1 MESLAEVANDA
12 TVSVNVVIVVDAGSG
27 SKATV
32 GGDSRRQ
39 VQEEQPGRRVEGS
52 GRTSVTEFRAKF

>member
-12 TVSVNVVIVVDAGSG
+12 TVTVNVVVVVVVDAGNG

-32 GGDSRRQ
+32 GGDRR
-39 VQEEQPGRRVEGS
+39 
-52 GRTSVTEFRAKF
+52 

>member
-12 TVSVNVVIVVDAGSG
+12 TVNINIVVVVVDAGSG

-39 VQEEQPGRRVEGS
+39 VQEKQPGRRVQRS
-52 GRTSVTEFRAKF
+52 G

>member
-12 TVSVNVVIVVDAGSG
+12 TVNVVVVVVDAGNG

-32 GGDSRRQ
+32 GGDRR
-39 VQEEQPGRRVEGS
+39 
-52 GRTSVTEFRAKF
+52 